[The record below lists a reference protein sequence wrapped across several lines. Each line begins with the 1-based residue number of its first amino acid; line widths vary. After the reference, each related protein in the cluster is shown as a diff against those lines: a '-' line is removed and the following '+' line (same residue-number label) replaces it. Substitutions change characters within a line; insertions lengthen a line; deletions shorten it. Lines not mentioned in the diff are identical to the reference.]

1 MRKLVLSVE
10 FPIKIDER
18 FKVNS
23 VPFFI
28 AYFNLLSSELD
39 SFTFNMLY

>member
-1 MRKLVLSVE
+1 MWKIGSIIRISAQ
-10 FPIKIDER
+10 IDER

-28 AYFNLLSSELD
+28 AYFNLLSC
-39 SFTFNMLY
+39 